1 MRNKPEVLAPA
12 NSLEVLKTAVEY
24 GADAVYIGGEMYGLR
39 AKAKN
44 FSAED
49 MKKGI
54 AYAHERGKKVYVT
67 ANITAHNRDLEGVR
81 AYFHELKE
89 IRPDALI
96 ISDPGVF
103 TIAMEVCP
111 EIDIHIST
119 QSNNVNYMTF
129 RFWKE
134 QGATRVVTARELSLE
149 EIGDIRKN
157 IPDDFEIETFVH
169 GAMCISY
176 SGRCLLSHYFTGR
189 DANLGACTHP
199 CRWKYYIMEEKRP
212 GEFLPVEENERG
224 TYIFNSKDLCM
235 IEHIP
240 ELVNAGIDSF
250 KIEGRMK
257 TALYVAV
264 VSRTYRQA
272 IDDYFED
279 PQKYIDNIPYYK
291 KEIAKCTYRQFT
303 TGFFFGPTTHDSQI
317 YDNNTYVK
325 GYEYLGTI
333 HESLEDGRGVF
344 EQKNKFSVGDEVEIM
359 KPTGENIVTKVLS
372 MQDEKGE
379 NVDSCPHP
387 GQRITLQTECTLQEY
402 DIIRKEKEV
411 SGDEC
416 EGGSACHS

>member
-103 TIAMEVCP
+103 TIAKEVCP

-176 SGRCLLSHYFTGR
+176 SGRCLLSHFFTGR